1 MFKKFC
7 AIIFSI
13 LSTFT
18 LPVLRISPLK
28 CTCGRL
34 IWLLK
39 FCFLA
44 ITFFFVFFVLTKIFV
59 QCNSHFWKTKL
70 DSFYN
75 TFDLCYFHK
84 VSLICSADN
93 IYIYE
98 KSDHKSLHNI
108 VLMVYPEIFKD
119 NACIWNHHCL
129 VTCKVPHA
137 PMVVAEGPNFFEF
150 NISTLL
156 KKALQALP
164 TQIKFQ

>member
-1 MFKKFC
+1 MCHNILDFIHFHSSCVENQSSKMYLWETNFTVKVL
-7 AIIFSI
+7 FSC
-13 LSTFT
+13 SN
-18 LPVLRISPLK
+18 
-28 CTCGRL
+28 
-34 IWLLK
+34 
-39 FCFLA
+39 
-44 ITFFFVFFVLTKIFV
+44 FFFVFFVLTKIFV
-59 QCNSHFWKTKL
+59 QCNSQFSTTKP

-75 TFDLCYFHK
+75 TLDLCYFHK